1 MEAQELQ
8 VGPLSNLAS
17 VLLPVTVLS
26 LFLSLYLS
34 VKYASAILLPFT
46 LNRYYKFAA
55 TFFIFTIINTTIVRC
70 GVLEMGYPGKYVR
83 LGSVNIGN

>member
-17 VLLPVTVLS
+17 VLLPVTILTS
-26 LFLSLYLS
+26 FLSLYLT

-46 LNRYYKFAA
+46 LNLGEYTLQICCYLFC
-55 TFFIFTIINTTIVRC
+55 FHHQCTIINKILLS
-70 GVLEMGYPGKYVR
+70 GVLKIGYAGKYVR
-83 LGSVNIGN
+83 